1 MRSAAPTNA
10 THSVC
15 VSGANARTG
24 RPNAATMGHHDPP
37 GTWIGSGGA
46 AGGSRIG
53 PWRSVLQR
61 GRRLVTVGI
70 TEKL

>member
-1 MRSAAPTNA
+1 VP
-10 THSVC
+10 
-15 VSGANARTG
+15 RT
-24 RPNAATMGHHDPP
+24 RGHHDPP
-37 GTWIGSGGA
+37 GTWIGPGGT
-46 AGGSRIG
+46 AGGSCIG